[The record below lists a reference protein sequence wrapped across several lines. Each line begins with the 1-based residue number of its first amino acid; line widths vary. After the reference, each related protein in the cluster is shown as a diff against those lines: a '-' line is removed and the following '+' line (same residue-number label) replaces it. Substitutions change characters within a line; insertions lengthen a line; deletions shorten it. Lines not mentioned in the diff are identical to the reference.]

1 MSADADRGEAPRRRG
16 TGLDWEGQGPPHTQG
31 QGLLRGE
38 GRSRAKPQR
47 PEGTLLAHRLPQKP
61 TSVTSHDNLQGR
73 YCNPPHLTPR
83 ETGAPQG
90 EVMRKVTQGIKT
102 GLSALTRTTCHDWP
116 HDVRAQGTVTMLEP
130 LVQTLLRISKR

>member
-1 MSADADRGEAPRRRG
+1 MQILGKLLGGGG

-38 GRSRAKPQR
+38 GRNRAKPQS
-47 PEGTLLAHRLPQKP
+47 PEGTPLAHRLPQKP

-73 YCNPPHLTPR
+73 YCNPPHLTAR

-90 EVMRKVTQGIKT
+90 EVMHKVTQGVET
-102 GLSALTRTTCHDWP
+102 GLSAHPDHLP
-116 HDVRAQGTVTMLEP
+116 
-130 LVQTLLRISKR
+130 